1 MSGTWDN
8 DNDDDGLFDDGE
20 SIFGDQGNVDQNNP
34 LVSKEYD
41 MQSSSPI
48 ANVSG
53 SVDQPV
59 ALVAVFD
66 DQGLPMVARHV
77 MQNDRPVQLEEFR
90 RPSPDEYNSIMFGG
104 KIVKGG
110 VVGQEALTRT
120 GRGLQKTPLGIFGQV
135 AEEPKWKKVAKWG
148 AGIGVTS
155 GVGYLGYRWWKNRK

>member
-1 MSGTWDN
+1 MSGVWDN
-8 DNDDDGLFDDGE
+8 DDEGVFDEDE
-20 SIFGDQGNVDQNNP
+20 SIFGDHHADPNNP

-41 MQSSSPI
+41 MQTSSPV

-77 MQNDRPVQLEEFR
+77 MQSGRPVQLEEFR

-110 VVGQEALTRT
+110 VVGQEVLTRT
-120 GRGLQKTPLGIFGQV
+120 GRGLQKTPLGFLGQ
-135 AEEPKWKKVAKWG
+135 APDEPKWKKVAKVG
-148 AGIGVTS
+148 AGVAVT
-155 GVGYLGYRWWKNRK
+155 GGIGYLGWRWWKNRK

>member
-1 MSGTWDN
+1 MSGVW
-8 DNDDDGLFDDGE
+8 DNDDDSGVFDDEE
-20 SIFGDQGNVDQNNP
+20 SIFGDDSVDQNNP

-41 MQSSSPI
+41 MQTSSPV

-53 SVDQPV
+53 GAEQPV

-77 MQNDRPVQLEEFR
+77 MHGDRPVQLEEFR

-110 VVGQEALTRT
+110 VVGQDVLTRT
-120 GRGLQKTPLGIFGQV
+120 GRGLQKTPLGIFGQAAV
-135 AEEPKWKKVAKWG
+135 EEPKWKKVAK
-148 AGIGVTS
+148 IGVGL
-155 GVGYLGYRWWKNRK
+155 GVVGGAGYLGWRWWKNRK